1 MTIKSIK
8 FNNIFLNSR
17 NLLKSAYIY
26 FEYIFKEVLNMAVNK
41 VLSSTSLSIEVQS
54 GTDAAG
60 LPVFKKK
67 SFSGIKLDAADQN
80 IYDVAV
86 AISGVINNTVRDYYV
101 NNTSK
106 LTNI

>member
-1 MTIKSIK
+1 
-8 FNNIFLNSR
+8 
-17 NLLKSAYIY
+17 
-26 FEYIFKEVLNMAVNK
+26 MAVNK

-80 IYDVAV
+80 IY
-86 AISGVINNTVRDYYV
+86 
-101 NNTSK
+101 
-106 LTNI
+106 

>member
-1 MTIKSIK
+1 
-8 FNNIFLNSR
+8 
-17 NLLKSAYIY
+17 
-26 FEYIFKEVLNMAVNK
+26 MAVNK

-54 GTDAAG
+54 GTDAGG

-106 LTNI
+106 LTSI